1 MNDATWACSRCG
13 QANERLQHAPWPGE
27 LGARVQSEI
36 CAVCWREWM
45 GVQTKII
52 NEYRLNVLDPE
63 HAGALRKQ
71 MAVFFG
77 FEAPPE
83 QEG

>member
-1 MNDATWACSRCG
+1 MDF
-13 QANERLQHAPWPGE
+13 QPWPGE
-27 LGARVQSEI
+27 TGERVLAEI
-36 CAVCWREWM
+36 CQNCWQEWM